1 MFIAVY
7 VTKQAKRMFTNK
19 DIEFRSIYVINCTTK
34 RELRVSSG
42 ELLLEEIQEHKVLT
56 KLPFQ
61 KILALFVIG
70 HIHITTP
77 LIEKCKKNNVAL
89 VVMKP
94 SLRPVFYWS
103 DAAEA
108 NFLLRMRQYEHCK
121 DNISIARLLVKNK
134 IDNHRQLLERTR
146 KKDVLTKE
154 AINSCS
160 QYAQQAQQA
169 TDYNELMGIEGIA
182 AKIFFKAYFKDA
194 DWRGRRPRI
203 KADFL
208 NATLDIGYT
217 YLFNFIECFVR
228 MFGFDLYVGVYHR
241 LWFKRKSLVCDLME
255 PFRCIIDK
263 TIRTAINRRQFSTK
277 DYDVIKGEYR
287 LKREMNKQY
296 SKVFFDA
303 LVPYKAEIF
312 KYVQSYYRCFMRRK
326 DTSSYPKFEI

>member
-1 MFIAVY
+1 
-7 VTKQAKRMFTNK
+7 MFTNK
-19 DIEFRSIYVINCTTK
+19 DIEFRSIYVINCITD

-42 ELLLEEIQEHKVLT
+42 ELLLEDMQEHKVLT

-70 HIHITTP
+70 HIHVTTP

-108 NFLLRMRQYEHCK
+108 NFLVRKRQYEYSK
-121 DNISIARLLVKNK
+121 DDINIARVLVENK
-134 IDNHRQLLERTR
+134 IANHLKLLQRTR
-146 KKDVLTKE
+146 KKDTLTTE
-154 AINSCS
+154 AITNCD
-160 QYAQQAQQA
+160 QYAQQAQRA
-169 TDYNELMGIEGIA
+169 TEYNALMGVEGIA
-182 AKIFFKAYFKDA
+182 ARMFFFAYFQDMN
-194 DWRGRRPRI
+194 WHGRRPRV
-203 KADFL
+203 KTDYL

-263 TIRTAINRRQFSTK
+263 TVRTAINRKQFNEK
-277 DYDVIKGEYR
+277 DFDVVKGEYR
-287 LKREMNKQY
+287 LRKEMNKEY

-303 LVPYKAEIF
+303 LVPYKAEVF
-312 KYVQSYYRCFMRRK
+312 RYVQSYYRCFMGSK
-326 DTSSYPKFEI
+326 DINLYPKFEI

>member
-1 MFIAVY
+1 
-7 VTKQAKRMFTNK
+7 MFTNK
-19 DIEFRSIYVINCTTK
+19 DIEFRSIYVINCITD

-42 ELLLEEIQEHKVLT
+42 ELLLEDMQEHKVLT

-70 HIHITTP
+70 HIHVTTP

-108 NFLLRMRQYEHCK
+108 NFLVRKRQYEYSK
-121 DNISIARLLVKNK
+121 DDISIARVLVENK
-134 IDNHRQLLERTR
+134 ISNHLKLLQRTR
-146 KKDVLTKE
+146 KKDALTTE
-154 AINSCS
+154 AIDNCEM
-160 QYAQQAQQA
+160 YAQQARQA
-169 TDYNELMGIEGIA
+169 TDYNGLMGTEGIA
-182 AKIFFKAYFKDA
+182 AKIFFSAYFQDM
-194 DWRGRRPRI
+194 DWNGRRPRI
-203 KADFL
+203 KSDYL

-255 PFRCIIDK
+255 PLRCIIDK
-263 TIRTAINRRQFSTK
+263 TIRTAINRKQFCSK

-287 LKREMNKQY
+287 LKREMNKEY

-303 LVPYKAEIF
+303 LVPYKAEVF
-312 KYVQSYYRCFMRRK
+312 RYVQSYYRCFMGSK
-326 DTSSYPKFEI
+326 DIKLYPKFEI